1 MVRLAR
7 AKESDKIAG
16 REVSE
21 NTDIRVMTL
30 ANHMTPFPHVS
41 RNDSSNGG

>member
-21 NTDIRVMTL
+21 NTDHRATTL
-30 ANHMTPFPHVS
+30 ANFMIPFPHVS
-41 RNDSSNGG
+41 RNNSNDGG